1 MAYVNFFR
9 GNAEL
14 PRFKSKRRKNS
25 FTIPQFVAVRDG
37 KVCFPKFK
45 EGIKLIDHRE
55 LQGEVRRCT
64 ISKKPTGKF
73 FVSILCEVQYRPLKP
88 THKAVGIDLGL
99 KDFAVSSDGTRFEN
113 SHHLRKYEKQLAKAQ
128 KQLSRKVKG
137 SNGWNRQ
144 RLKVAAI
151 YEKIANARLD
161 RLHKISTQIIN
172 EYDIIC
178 IEDLYVKGMMGN
190 RKLAK
195 HIGDAGWGTLVRLL
209 EYKADWNDKQIVKI
223 GRFYPSSKTC
233 HICGHINHDLTLSER
248 IWVCPNGHILDRDF
262 NASINILIEGL
273 RIIGAELSDYTD
285 GGLIRLLQRS
295 AGPRSPKPI
304 GL

>member
-1 MAYVNFFR
+1 
-9 GNAEL
+9 
-14 PRFKSKRRKNS
+14 
-25 FTIPQFVAVRDG
+25 
-37 KVCFPKFK
+37 
-45 EGIKLIDHRE
+45 
-55 LQGEVRRCT
+55 
-64 ISKKPTGKF
+64 
-73 FVSILCEVQYRPLKP
+73 VSILCEVQYQPLKP

-113 SHHLRKYEKQLAKAQ
+113 SHHLIKYEKQLAKAQ

-151 YEKIANARLD
+151 YEKIANTRLD
-161 RLHKISTQIIN
+161 RLHKMSTQIIN
-172 EYDIIC
+172 ENDIIC
-178 IEDLYVKGMMGN
+178 IEDLNVKGMMGN
-190 RKLAK
+190 QKLAK
-195 HIGDAGWGTLVRLL
+195 QTGDAGWGTLVRLL